1 MELFSFIMDFEHM
14 FTSSMIHTFWQQLE
28 IHVEIESNAR
38 ILTFCAYVVAGVAKF
53 FLMDLAGS
61 MNFSEDGYFFVFW
74 FLFFFNVTVSKSLA
88 VQAGI

>member
-14 FTSSMIHTFWQQLE
+14 FTFWQQLE

-38 ILTFCAYVVAGVAKF
+38 ILTFCAYVVAGVEKF
-53 FLMDLAGS
+53 FLMDLEGS